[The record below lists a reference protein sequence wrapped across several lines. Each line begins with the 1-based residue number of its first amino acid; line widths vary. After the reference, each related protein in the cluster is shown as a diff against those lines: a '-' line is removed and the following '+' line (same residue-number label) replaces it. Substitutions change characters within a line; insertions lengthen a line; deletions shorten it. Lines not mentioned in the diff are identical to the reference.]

1 MLRRIVTSVILIS
14 LNFSLLLSGTT
25 GKIAGKVT
33 NKSTGEPLF
42 AVNVIVEGTTLGSA
56 TDMQGNYV
64 ILNVPPGVYT
74 VRASAVGFKTL
85 RVANVRVSVDQ
96 TTRVDFKLEEAA
108 IELGEEIVVVAER
121 PLVQRDMT
129 STSAKIG
136 KDVIENLPVEDF
148 TDIINLQAG
157 VVEGHFR
164 GGRFGEVAYMIDGIP
179 VNDVFSNTYAI
190 QVENHAIQEMEI
202 ITGTFNAEYGQAMSG
217 VVNIITREGGDKY
230 SGSFSTY
237 FGDYLSSNKDL
248 FMNINDVKP
257 NAIYNFQGT
266 LGGPFPF
273 LRDRFGFFFSWR
285 YYKNDGWIYGRRIF
299 TPYDSSNFS
308 SDDLSKWYIGARGD
322 SAFVPMNPEQRLTLQ
337 GKLSFKITPSNK
349 LNIEGIYQRR
359 FFKIYDHRF
368 KYNPD
373 GDYKR
378 YQYSYTL
385 TLNYMLVISSTSFL
399 TLKGSV
405 LYNDYQQYVWKDIN
419 LYPDPKRLQDA
430 SNNAF
435 LTGGAQMWHF
445 FRNTRTYIG
454 KLDYT
459 NQVTITHQ
467 IKTGLEFRLHR
478 LWLREYEIVRDER
491 YKDRFVPTL
500 PPRTAYNNNE
510 YLRRPY
516 EFAVYIQ
523 DKMEF
528 EYLVVNA
535 GLRFDYFEPD
545 GKVLINPDNLPAER
559 PLPEDLFKKAR
570 PKYQLSPRLGLAYP
584 ITDRGV
590 IRVSYGHFFQI
601 PPFEFL
607 YTNPE
612 FEIEV
617 GRLKSKIG
625 NADLQPERTVSYE
638 IGLQQQLTD
647 DLAIDITGYYKD
659 IRNLLGMQIHE
670 YLNVDKFARY
680 INRDYGNVRGI
691 SISLEKRFRNGFGA
705 TVDYTLQL
713 ARGNAS
719 DPDAEFLNNQA
730 DPPIEGN
737 KQLVPLDWDRR
748 HSLNFTISLGQPDNF
763 VISLIGQLGTG
774 LPYTPAF
781 QNQRTAVENS
791 DNKPP
796 VYNFDLYLYKIFKLF
811 GLNLQFFVK
820 IYNVFDIKNELEVF
834 GDTGRAGYTLS
845 TIYSGRPRGINTVE
859 EYFTRPDFYSEPRRV
874 IFGITFN
881 F

>member
-1 MLRRIVTSVILIS
+1 MLRNLTLAILILIFQIS
-14 LNFSLLLSGTT
+14 FLFSGTT

-33 NKSTGEPLF
+33 NAATGEPLF
-42 AVNVIVEGTTLGSA
+42 AVNVIVEGTTLGAA

-64 ILNVPPGVYT
+64 ILNVPPGIYT
-74 VRASAVGFKTL
+74 VRASAVGFKTV
-85 RVANVRVSVDQ
+85 RVTNVRVSVDQ
-96 TTRVDFKLEEAA
+96 TTRVDFKLEEVA
-108 IELGEEIVVVAER
+108 IELGEEVVVVAER
-121 PLVQRDMT
+121 PLVQRDLT
-129 STSAKIG
+129 STSAKVG
-136 KDVIENLPVEDF
+136 ADAIEKLPVENF

-164 GGRFGEVAYMIDGIP
+164 GGRLGEVAYMIDGIP
-179 VNDVFSNTYAI
+179 VNDVFSNTYAL

-202 ITGTFNAEYGQAMSG
+202 VTGTFNAEYGQAMSG
-217 VVNIITREGGDKY
+217 VVNIITKEGGEKY

-237 FGDYLSSNKDL
+237 IGDYVSSHRDL
-248 FMNINDVKP
+248 FMNIERVNPLD
-257 NAIYNFQGT
+257 IYNIQGT
-266 LGGPFPF
+266 LGGPFPV
-273 LRDRFGFFFSWR
+273 LRNKLGFFISWR

-299 TPYDSSNFS
+299 NPHDSSNFS
-308 SDDLSKWYIGARGD
+308 SDDPSKWYIGATGD
-322 SAFVPMNPEQRLTLQ
+322 SAFIPMNPEQRLTLQ
-337 GKLSFKITPSNK
+337 GKLSIKINPSNK
-349 LNIEGIYQRR
+349 LNIESLYQKR
-359 FFKIYDHRF
+359 FYKIYDHRF

-378 YQYSYTL
+378 YQNAYTL
-385 TLNYMLVISSTSFL
+385 TLSYTNVISPKAFFTI
-399 TLKGSV
+399 KGSL
-405 LYNDYQQYVWKDIN
+405 LYNDYQQYVWKDISM
-419 LYPDPKRLQDA
+419 YPDPKRLQDA

-445 FRNTRTYIG
+445 FRNTRTYIA
-454 KLDYT
+454 KIDYT
-459 NQVTITHQ
+459 NQITNTHQ
-467 IKTGLEFRLHR
+467 IKTGVEARFHR

-500 PPRTAYNNNE
+500 PPRTAFNNNE
-510 YLRRPY
+510 YLHRPY
-516 EFAVYIQ
+516 ELSAYIQ

-528 EYLVVNA
+528 EYLVANV
-535 GLRFDYFEPD
+535 GVRFDYFEPD
-545 GKVLINPDNLPAER
+545 GKVLIDPDHLPAER
-559 PLPEDLFKKAR
+559 PLPDSLFKRAK
-570 PKYQLSPRLGLAYP
+570 PKYQISPRIGLAYP

-590 IRVSYGHFFQI
+590 IHISYGHFFQI

-638 IGLQQQLTD
+638 VGLQQQLSD
-647 DLAIDITGYYKD
+647 DIAIDITGYYKD
-659 IRNLLGMQIHE
+659 IRNLLGTQIHQ

-691 SISLEKRFRNGFGA
+691 TVSLEKRFRNGFGA
-705 TVDYTLQL
+705 TIDYTLQL

-748 HSLNFTISLGQPDNF
+748 HSLNFTVSLGDPSNF
-763 VISLIGQLGTG
+763 VVSLIGKLGTG

-796 VYNFDLYLYKIFKLF
+796 VYTFDAYFYKMFKVF
-811 GLNLQFFVK
+811 GFNVQFFVK
-820 IYNVFDIKNELEVF
+820 VYNVFDIKNEIEVF
-834 GDTGRAGYTLS
+834 GDTGRAGYTLA

-859 EYFTRPDFYSEPRRV
+859 EYFKRPDFYSEPRQI
-874 IFGITFN
+874 IFGISFD

>member
-1 MLRRIVTSVILIS
+1 MLRKLLIIGVLI
-14 LNFSLLLSGTT
+14 LNFESLLSGTT
-25 GKIAGKVT
+25 GKITGRVV

-42 AVNVIVEGTTLGSA
+42 AVNVIIEGTTLGAA

-74 VRASAVGFKTL
+74 LRASAVGFKPVKVT
-85 RVANVRVSVDQ
+85 NVRVSVDQ
-96 TTRVDFKLEEAA
+96 TTRVDFKLEEVA
-108 IELGEEIVVVAER
+108 IELGEEVLVVAER
-121 PLVQRDMT
+121 PLVQRDLT
-129 STSAKIG
+129 STTAKIS
-136 KDVIENLPVEDF
+136 KDIIEKLPVENF
-148 TDIINLQAG
+148 TDLINLKAG

-164 GGRFGEVAYMIDGIP
+164 GGRIGEVAYLIDGIP

-190 QVENHAIQEMEI
+190 QVENHTIQEMEV

-217 VVNIITREGGDKY
+217 VVNIITKEGGDKF
-230 SGSFSTY
+230 SGSFSSY
-237 FGDYLSSNKDL
+237 FGDYVSSHRDI
-248 FMNINDVKP
+248 FMNIGDVKP

-266 LGGPFPF
+266 LGGPFPI
-273 LRDRFGFFFSWR
+273 LGNKLGFFLSWR

-308 SDDLSKWYIGARGD
+308 SDDPSKWYIGATGD
-322 SAFVPMNPEQRLTLQ
+322 SAYVPMNPEQRLTLQ
-337 GKLSFKITPSNK
+337 GKISFKITPSNK
-349 LNIEGIYQRR
+349 LNLEGIYQRR

-385 TLNYMLVISSTSFL
+385 TLNYTHVISSYSFL
-399 TLKGSV
+399 TLKGSL

-445 FRNTRTYIG
+445 FRNTRTYIA
-454 KLDYT
+454 KIDYT
-459 NQVTITHQ
+459 NQITLTHQ
-467 IKTGLEFRLHR
+467 IKTGIELKFHR

-491 YKDRFVPTL
+491 FKDRFVPSL
-500 PPRTAYNNNE
+500 PPRTSFNNNE
-510 YLRRPY
+510 YLHKPY
-516 EFAVYIQ
+516 ELSAYIQ

-528 EYLVVNA
+528 EYLVANV
-535 GLRFDYFEPD
+535 GLRFDYFEPN
-545 GKVLINPDNLPAER
+545 GKVLIDPDHLPSDR
-559 PLPEDLFKKAR
+559 PLPDSLFRRAK
-570 PKYQLSPRLGLAYP
+570 PKYQLSPRIGLAYP

-590 IRVSYGHFFQI
+590 IHISYGHFFQI

-607 YTNPE
+607 YINPE

-625 NADLQPERTVSYE
+625 NADLQPQRTVSYE
-638 IGLQQQLTD
+638 MGLQQQLSD
-647 DLAIDITGYYKD
+647 DIAVDITGYYKD
-659 IRNLLGMQIHE
+659 IRNLLGTRIHQ
-670 YLNVDKFARY
+670 YLNVDKFAMY

-691 SISLEKRFRNGFGA
+691 TISLEKRFRNGFGA
-705 TVDYTLQL
+705 TLDYTLQL

-748 HSLNFTISLGQPDNF
+748 HSLNFTVSLGQPDNF
-763 VISLIGQLGTG
+763 VLSLIGQLGTG
-774 LPYTPAF
+774 FPYTPAF

-796 VYNFDLYLYKIFKLF
+796 VYNFDVYFYKIFKLF
-811 GLNLQFFVK
+811 GLNMQFFVK

-845 TIYSGRPRGINTVE
+845 TIYSGRPRGINTVK
-859 EYFTRPDFYSEPRRV
+859 EYFTRPDFYSEPRQV
-874 IFGITFN
+874 VFGISFD

>member
-1 MLRRIVTSVILIS
+1 MLRKFLIIGVLI
-14 LNFSLLLSGTT
+14 LNFESLLSGTT
-25 GKIAGKVT
+25 GKITGRVV

-42 AVNVIVEGTTLGSA
+42 AVNVIIEGTTLGAA

-74 VRASAVGFKTL
+74 LRASAVGFKPV
-85 RVANVRVSVDQ
+85 RVTNVRVSVDQ
-96 TTRVDFKLEEAA
+96 TTRVDFKLEEVA
-108 IELGEEIVVVAER
+108 IELGEEVLVVAER
-121 PLVQRDMT
+121 PLVQRDLT
-129 STSAKIG
+129 STTAKIS
-136 KDVIENLPVEDF
+136 KDIIEKLPVENF
-148 TDIINLQAG
+148 TDLINLKAG

-164 GGRFGEVAYMIDGIP
+164 GGRIGEVAYLIDGIP

-190 QVENHAIQEMEI
+190 QVENHTIQEMEV

-217 VVNIITREGGDKY
+217 VVNIITKEGGDKF
-230 SGSFSTY
+230 SGSFSSY
-237 FGDYLSSNKDL
+237 FGDYVSSHRDI
-248 FMNINDVKP
+248 FMNIGDVKP

-266 LGGPFPF
+266 LGGPFPI
-273 LRDRFGFFFSWR
+273 LGNKLGFFLSWR

-308 SDDLSKWYIGARGD
+308 SDDPSKWYIGATGD
-322 SAFVPMNPEQRLTLQ
+322 SAYVPMNPEQRLTLQ
-337 GKLSFKITPSNK
+337 GKISFKITPSNK
-349 LNIEGIYQRR
+349 LNLEGIYQRR

-385 TLNYMLVISSTSFL
+385 TLNYTHVISSYSFL
-399 TLKGSV
+399 TLKGSL

-445 FRNTRTYIG
+445 FRNTRTYIA
-454 KLDYT
+454 KIDYT
-459 NQVTITHQ
+459 NQITLTHQ
-467 IKTGLEFRLHR
+467 IKTGIELKFHR

-491 YKDRFVPTL
+491 FKDRFVPSL
-500 PPRTAYNNNE
+500 PPRTSFNNNE
-510 YLRRPY
+510 YLHKPY
-516 EFAVYIQ
+516 ELSAYIQ

-528 EYLVVNA
+528 EYLVANV
-535 GLRFDYFEPD
+535 GLRFDYFEPN
-545 GKVLINPDNLPAER
+545 GKVLIDPDHLPSDR
-559 PLPEDLFKKAR
+559 PLPDSLFRRAK
-570 PKYQLSPRLGLAYP
+570 PKYQLSPRIGLAYP

-590 IRVSYGHFFQI
+590 IHISYGHFFQI

-607 YTNPE
+607 YINPE

-625 NADLQPERTVSYE
+625 NADLQPQRTVSYE
-638 IGLQQQLTD
+638 IGLQQQLSD
-647 DLAIDITGYYKD
+647 DIAVDITGYYKD
-659 IRNLLGMQIHE
+659 IRNLLGTRIHQ
-670 YLNVDKFARY
+670 YLNVDKFAMY

-691 SISLEKRFRNGFGA
+691 TVSLEKRFRNGFGA
-705 TVDYTLQL
+705 TLDYTLQL

-748 HSLNFTISLGQPDNF
+748 HSLNFTVSLGQPDNF
-763 VISLIGQLGTG
+763 VLSLIGQLGTG
-774 LPYTPAF
+774 FPYTPAF

-796 VYNFDLYLYKIFKLF
+796 VYNFDVYFYKIFKLF
-811 GLNLQFFVK
+811 GLNMQFFVK

-845 TIYSGRPRGINTVE
+845 TIYSGRPRGINTVK
-859 EYFTRPDFYSEPRRV
+859 EYFTRPDFYSEPRQV
-874 IFGITFN
+874 VFGISFD

>member
-1 MLRRIVTSVILIS
+1 MLRNLTLAI
-14 LNFSLLLSGTT
+14 LLLILPVSILFSGTT

-33 NKSTGEPLF
+33 NASTGEPLF
-42 AVNVIVEGTTLGSA
+42 AVNVIVEGTTLGAA

-74 VRASAVGFKTL
+74 VRASAVGFKTV
-85 RVANVRVSVDQ
+85 RVTNVRVSVDQ
-96 TTRVDFKLEEAA
+96 TTRVDFKLEEVA
-108 IELGEEIVVVAER
+108 IELGEEVVVVAER
-121 PLVQRDMT
+121 PLVQRDLT
-129 STSAKIG
+129 STTSKVGADIIAK
-136 KDVIENLPVEDF
+136 LPVENF

-164 GGRFGEVAYMIDGIP
+164 GGRLGEVAYMIDGIP
-179 VNDVFSNTYAI
+179 VNDVFSNTYAL

-202 ITGTFNAEYGQAMSG
+202 VTGTFNAEYGQAMSG
-217 VVNIITREGGDKY
+217 VVNIITKEGGERY

-237 FGDYLSSNKDL
+237 IGDYVSSHRDL
-248 FMNINDVKP
+248 FMNIERVKP
-257 NAIYNFQGT
+257 LDIYNLQGT
-266 LGGPFPF
+266 LGGPFPI
-273 LRDRFGFFFSWR
+273 LKNKLGFFISWR

-299 TPYDSSNFS
+299 NPHDSSNFS
-308 SDDLSKWYIGARGD
+308 SDDPSKWYIGATGD

-337 GKLSFKITPSNK
+337 GKLSIKINPSNK
-349 LNIEGIYQRR
+349 LNIESLYQRR
-359 FFKIYDHRF
+359 FYKIYDHRF

-378 YQYSYTL
+378 YQYAYTL
-385 TLNYMLVISSTSFL
+385 TLSYTNVISPKAFFTI
-399 TLKGSV
+399 KGSL

-419 LYPDPKRLQDA
+419 MYPDPKRLQDA

-445 FRNTRTYIG
+445 FRNTRTYIA
-454 KLDYT
+454 KIDYT
-459 NQVTITHQ
+459 NQITNTHQ
-467 IKTGLEFRLHR
+467 IKTGIETRLHR

-491 YKDRFVPTL
+491 FKDRFVPTL
-500 PPRTAYNNNE
+500 PPRTAFNNNE
-510 YLRRPY
+510 YLHRPY
-516 EFAVYIQ
+516 EFSAYIQ

-528 EYLVVNA
+528 EYLVANV
-535 GLRFDYFEPD
+535 GVRFDYFEPD
-545 GKVLINPDNLPAER
+545 GKVLVDPDHLPAER
-559 PLPEDLFKKAR
+559 PLPDSLFKRAK
-570 PKYQLSPRLGLAYP
+570 PKYQISPRIGLAYP

-590 IRVSYGHFFQI
+590 IHISYGHFFQI

-638 IGLQQQLTD
+638 IGLQQQLSD
-647 DLAIDITGYYKD
+647 DIAIDITGYYKD
-659 IRNLLGMQIHE
+659 IRNLLGTQIHQ

-691 SISLEKRFRNGFGA
+691 TISLEKRFRDGFGA
-705 TVDYTLQL
+705 TIDYTLQL

-748 HSLNFTISLGQPDNF
+748 HSLNFTVSLGDPNNF
-763 VISLIGQLGTG
+763 VVSLIGKLGTG

-796 VYNFDLYLYKIFKLF
+796 VYTFDAYFYKMIKVF
-811 GLNLQFFVK
+811 GVNMQFFVK
-820 IYNVFDIKNELEVF
+820 VYNVFDIKNEIEVF
-834 GDTGRAGYTLS
+834 GDTGRAGYTLA

-859 EYFTRPDFYSEPRRV
+859 EYFKRPDFYSEPRQV
-874 IFGITFN
+874 IFGISFD